1 MKLRTTL
8 VVLLLGVLAWLAIRF
23 LGDPPAPPAGRAPLI
38 DAELLGQW
46 EQIDVLLLSG
56 VRMRLERRPGGG
68 VDVRY
73 GDEQATSADPF
84 PLRDVADPTSVRT
97 LLGALRDSWR
107 EPLAGGADDLLRAG
121 LVAPRMA
128 ATVRGGGREIA
139 VRYGNDD
146 PTGNEILATT
156 DGEAIFRSGKQVPNV
171 LEQNLRE
178 WRDKRVFPLEADT
191 ITEFEIQRIP
201 LDPEAEIEV
210 VRAVRAGG
218 LRDWR
223 ILQPRSLMADPQ
235 ACASIAQR
243 LSLLKIGDFIAA
255 KRTQQ
260 VHDVTGLPDR
270 PQAIVT
276 VSAGEATRVLAIGKL
291 LEGQGYTA
299 RCEQRNPDLY
309 FTVDQKGVD
318 ALLDLR
324 VDTLRPRRL
333 WTRIESIAVSLRC
346 DAPDGTPRWLVE
358 RQEQHPNGAWWIERP
373 FRARAN
379 PGKGRNSFGQVIAEL
394 DQVEV
399 AEFLPGD
406 TPFKPEAT
414 LTLMWH
420 APPVL
425 PSATFEVARAD
436 GRTLVRDPRQPGEL
450 FAMKGRL
457 GELLDLDLELYR
469 DPVFLPK
476 DEWAPRLLRWT
487 LVKPGG
493 VLVEAVRED
502 TNRPPAAG
510 RDTELGAV
518 ATLTA
523 EANAVL
529 GAPCL
534 RYARRESVLAAPG
547 AVDPFAKLAFE
558 LHLATAD
565 REARLL
571 VGTGPDTD
579 DGGLWCRFEPAL
591 PDDVWMAVPRITLE
605 RLLQLAGR

>member
-8 VVLLLGVLAWLAIRF
+8 AVLVLGVLAFAAIRW
-23 LGDPPAPPAGRAPLI
+23 LGDPPPPPPSRAPLF
-38 DAELLGQW
+38 DAELLAQW

-56 VRMRLERRPGGG
+56 VRMRLERRAGGG

-73 GDEQATSADPF
+73 GDERAGADDPF
-84 PLRDVADPTSVRT
+84 PLRDAADPTSVRA
-97 LLGALRDSWR
+97 LLGALRDSWQ
-107 EPLAGGADDLLRAG
+107 EPLSGGADDVLQAG
-121 LVAPRMA
+121 LVAPRMT
-128 ATVRGGGREIA
+128 ATVRGGGREA
-139 VRYGNDD
+139 VVRFGNND
-146 PTGNEILATT
+146 PTGDAILATS
-156 DGEAIFRSGKQVPNV
+156 DGDAVFRSSKQVPNL

-178 WRDKRVFPLEADT
+178 WREKRVFPLEADT

-201 LDPEAEIEV
+201 ADPEAPIEV
-210 VRAVRAGG
+210 IRAVRAGG

-223 ILQPRSLMADPQ
+223 ILEPRSLMADPQ

-243 LSLLKIGDFIAA
+243 LSLLKIGDFISAR
-255 KRTQQ
+255 RTQQ
-260 VHDVTGLPDR
+260 VHDVTGLPDD

-276 VSAGEATRVLAIGKL
+276 VSAGEQVLVLGVGKL

-309 FTVDQKGVD
+309 FTVEQKGLD
-318 ALLDLR
+318 ALLELR
-324 VDTLRPRRL
+324 IDTLRPRRL

-346 DAPDGTPRWLVE
+346 DAPDGTPRFLVE
-358 RQEQHPNGAWWIERP
+358 RQAQHPNGLWWIERP

-379 PGKGRNSFGQVIAEL
+379 PGRGRNSFGQVIADL

-399 AEFLPGD
+399 AEFLPGE
-406 TPFKPEAT
+406 TPFTPEAT
-414 LTLMWH
+414 ITLTWH
-420 APPVL
+420 AGPVL

-436 GRTLVRDPRQPGEL
+436 GRTMVRDPRQPGEL
-450 FAMKGRL
+450 FAVKGRL
-457 GELLDLDLELYR
+457 GELLDLDLELFR
-469 DPVFLPK
+469 DLVFLPK
-476 DEWAPRLLRWT
+476 DEWGPRLVRWT

-493 VLVEAVRED
+493 VLVEAVRD
-502 TNRPPAAG
+502 DLNRPPGPG
-510 RDTELGAV
+510 RDTDASAV
-518 ATLTA
+518 AGLTSQ
-523 EANAVL
+523 ANAVL

-534 RYARRESVLAAPG
+534 RYARKETVMAAPG

-565 REARLL
+565 REARLQ

-579 DGGLWCRFEPAL
+579 DGGLWCRFEPEL
-591 PDDVWMAVPRITLE
+591 PADVWMAVPRITLE